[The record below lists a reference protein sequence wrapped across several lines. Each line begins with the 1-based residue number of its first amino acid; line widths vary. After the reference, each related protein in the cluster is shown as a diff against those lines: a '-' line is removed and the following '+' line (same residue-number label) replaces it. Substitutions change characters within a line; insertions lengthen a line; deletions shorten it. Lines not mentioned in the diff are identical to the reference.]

1 MNFVVR
7 FLVFLAAVMV
17 LVSCKGKSSSG
28 PYDDDL
34 YPDDG
39 LSSEVSS
46 SSLGTSSSSSAGN
59 SSSSSQGVQSS
70 SSLELYSS
78 SSYVRSSSS
87 KVVSVQDFDT
97 TFTDPRDGKIYRT
110 VVVNGDLWF
119 GQNLNYA
126 SGGYCYQDYEPNC
139 EKYGRLY
146 TYAEAKTVCPSGWH
160 LPSQREYDGAVS
172 FLEMRLGAPE
182 YPSEWTENY
191 LGATFGWTDGMP
203 SKDLYGFALLP
214 AGYRDS
220 RGYYHEAG
228 TAAHM
233 ITSDET
239 DINGGYPY
247 RRVYQTYKT
256 DDSVVHFSII
266 DFINAAGNY
275 DFAYSVRCIRD
286 QLVTLPVGV
295 SEVRAGPRVVE
306 DWTDPQ
312 SVQKYT
318 GPFGEYVDERDGHV
332 YNTIETDSQVWM
344 TSNINYATENSACYE
359 RNESYCDFLGR
370 LYKQSDIFEACPEGW
385 RIPSTND
392 WDKLKAYA
400 IAANGGVESVE
411 PLLKSTTHW
420 STDRAD
426 RSLAYD
432 ALGLN
437 IYPAGVR
444 TDRNES
450 RSYGYCAMYY
460 TVNPSATDT
469 SNTLSVTSLDIV
481 LTIGGSMS
489 YYKDYWLS
497 IRCMKDKE

>member
-7 FLVFLAAVMV
+7 LSVLLTAIMV
-17 LVSCKGKSSSG
+17 LVSCKGKGSSG
-28 PYDDDL
+28 PYDDDDL
-34 YPDDG
+34 YPDDDF
-39 LSSEVSS
+39 SSEASSSSQASSGSSSSGGSSS
-46 SSLGTSSSSSAGN
+46 SSLGV
-59 SSSSSQGVQSS
+59 QGS
-70 SSLELYSS
+70 SSLEQLSS

-87 KVVSVQDFDT
+87 LVVSAQDFDT
-97 TFTDPRDGKIYRT
+97 TFTDPRDGKTYRT
-110 VVVNGDLWF
+110 VVVNGELWF

-146 TYAEAKTVCPSGWH
+146 TYAEANAVCPSGWH

-172 FLEMRLGAPE
+172 FLEMRLDAPE

-203 SKDLYGFALLP
+203 SRDVYGFALLP

-220 RGYYHEAG
+220 RGYYYEIG

-233 ITSDET
+233 ITSDKS
-239 DINGGYPY
+239 DLNDGYPF

-256 DDSVVHFSII
+256 DDSVVHFGII
-266 DFINAAGNY
+266 DYISAAGRFDY
-275 DFAYSVRCIRD
+275 AYSVRCIRD
-286 QLVTLPVGV
+286 ERVKLPDAVN
-295 SEVRAGPRVVE
+295 EVQAGPRVVE
-306 DWTDPQ
+306 DWTEPKAI
-312 SVQKYT
+312 QKYT

-385 RIPSTND
+385 RIPSTKD
-392 WDKLKAYA
+392 WSKLKAYA
-400 IAANGGVESVE
+400 IAANGGIESVE
-411 PLLKSTTHW
+411 PLLKSTTRW
-420 STDRAD
+420 NTDR
-426 RSLAYD
+426 SFAYD
-432 ALGLN
+432 ALGLS
-437 IYPAGVR
+437 IYPAGAQ

-450 RSYGYCAMYY
+450 RSYGYCAIYY
-460 TVNPSATDT
+460 TVDPGATDT
-469 SNTLSVTSLDIV
+469 THTLSVTTLDKVLDI
-481 LTIGGSMS
+481 GGTMS
-489 YYKDYWLS
+489 YYKDYSLS